1 MIVIMAGLPAS
12 GKSTLCRKLA
22 AKLNGIVLDE
32 DKIRSA
38 LFSQADIEYST
49 TQDDFCMKVALEAAG
64 YILRKNPGRFVSVDG
79 RPFSRTYQLEQVL
92 QAARDFNQE
101 WRILECVCSE
111 ETARKRLAEQAAAGE
126 HLAINRDYAL
136 YRRMRDQFE
145 EIILPKT
152 VIDTDEPLDACI
164 VHGLA
169 AISVPSTDSI
179 LPRIS

>member
-1 MIVIMAGLPAS
+1 MAGLPAS

-111 ETARKRLAEQAAAGE
+111 ETARKTSGGTGSRRRTPGNQPRLRFVSKNARSVRRNYIAENG
-126 HLAINRDYAL
+126 D
-136 YRRMRDQFE
+136 
-145 EIILPKT
+145 
-152 VIDTDEPLDACI
+152 
-164 VHGLA
+164 
-169 AISVPSTDSI
+169 
-179 LPRIS
+179 